1 MTDNIV
7 SRRNFLKKTALLSAG
22 LAAAG
27 GLAACQPKVA
37 GEAPKNEE
45 ITFDKEVDVVVVG
58 TGTVIFAALAAKD
71 AGAESVLVL
80 EKNVAFGGTSAIS
93 GGGFWIPMNYR
104 MAEEGIEDN
113 REDAYKYLK
122 AVSDGQSEENLIN
135 AYLDNAPK
143 LLEWSRD
150 KFGLKWL
157 NNMEAQNNKNFQD
170 YYELPGFRPFGRTV
184 YFTKGDEPYTYGMP
198 WKILRTIVEELG
210 IEILME
216 TAATELITN
225 EAGEVIGVR
234 AEGASGPLTIKA
246 KKGVILGT
254 GGFDFNKE
262 MTTAF
267 LRTPIFASNAVP
279 TNTGDGHL
287 MAMALGADLRN
298 MQSYWGLPFYPL
310 DEEKLVGEADWQT
323 YRGKPGSIVVNR
335 HGERIGNEA
344 AAYHVFNR
352 SFSAWDSGAFEW
364 RNIPAF
370 WIADSLYAQSW
381 FFPGSNYEMGV
392 VPEWVVKADT
402 LEELCEKLGINAEG
416 LNATLAVF
424 NPNAAEGKDPVYRR
438 GEAQFD
444 LNTSTNPYLT
454 DLKNGCLAPIAVG
467 PFYGAKYVPGTCGT
481 NGGLRINENGQV
493 LKVDGNPIPR
503 LYAVGNTSGSV
514 MGAAYPGGGSC
525 LGAGGTFSY
534 IAGLHVVGLESL

>member
-1 MTDNIV
+1 MTENLV
-7 SRRNFLKKTALLSAG
+7 SRRNFLKKSALLSAG
-22 LAAAG
+22 MVAAG
-27 GLAACQPKVA
+27 GLSAC
-37 GEAPKNEE
+37 APKAAGTTEVK
-45 ITFDKEVDVVVVG
+45 FDKEVDVVVVG
-58 TGTVIFAALAAKD
+58 SGTVIFAALAAKD

-122 AVSDGQSEENLIN
+122 AVSDGYSEDTLIN

-143 LLEWSRD
+143 MVEWSRD
-150 KFGLKWL
+150 KLGLKWF
-157 NNMEAQNNKNFQD
+157 NNMEAQGNKNYQD

-184 YFTKGDEPYTYGMP
+184 YFSKGEEPYAYGMP
-198 WKILRTIVEELG
+198 WKILRTTAEGLG
-210 IEILME
+210 IEILTE
-216 TAATELITN
+216 TTVKDLITN
-225 EAGEVIGVR
+225 AAGEVIGVI
-234 AEGASGPLTIKA
+234 AESASGPMNVKA

-262 MTTAF
+262 MATAF

-287 MAMALGADLRN
+287 MGMKLGADLRN
-298 MQSYWGLPFYPL
+298 MQSYWGLPFFQP
-310 DEEKLVGEADWQT
+310 EKEGAIGEADWQT

-364 RNIPAF
+364 RNIPAY
-370 WIADSLYAQSW
+370 WIADSLFAQSW
-381 FFPGSNYEMGV
+381 FFPGSGYTQGV
-392 VPEWVVKADT
+392 VPEWIVQADT
-402 LEELCEKLGINAEG
+402 LEGLCEKLGIDAEG

-424 NPNAAEGKDPVYRR
+424 NPNALEGKDPVYHR

-454 DLKNGCLAPIAVG
+454 DLKNGCLAPIATG
-467 PFYGAKYVPGTCGT
+467 PFFGAKYYPGTCGT

-525 LGAGGTFSY
+525 LGSGGTFAY
-534 IAGLHVVGLESL
+534 IAGKHVVGLEAL